1 MDNNMTNDDS
11 FFRILDWVWG
21 GLIGIGGFLW
31 THAMAT
37 IQQCKK
43 ETREDITELRK
54 SREVDGATLTATIDK
69 LMTKID
75 THALRSEE
83 RHLEL
88 VKALASKQD
97 IVR

>member
-1 MDNNMTNDDS
+1 MTNDDS

-31 THAMAT
+31 THSMAA
-37 IQQCKK
+37 INDLKR
-43 ETREDITELRK
+43 ETREDLSELRK
-54 SREVDGATLTATIDK
+54 GRELDGAALSATIDK

-75 THALRSEE
+75 AHALRSEE

-97 IVR
+97 IIR